1 MRRMEG
7 DGARSEVGG
16 RYRPSRVEEGC
27 EVLSFGERGGV
38 KLWLGKFELSN
49 CVWREG
55 LIMYVAGRGLA
66 FIP

>member
-7 DGARSEVGG
+7 DGAMCEVEG

-27 EVLSFGERGGV
+27 EVLSSGERVGV
-38 KLWLGKFELSN
+38 KLWLEKFELSS

-55 LIMYVAGRGLA
+55 LAMYVADGGLA
-66 FIP
+66 LMP

>member
-27 EVLSFGERGGV
+27 EVLP
-38 KLWLGKFELSN
+38 L
-49 CVWREG
+49 
-55 LIMYVAGRGLA
+55 GRGVV
-66 FIP
+66 